1 MQPSGFV
8 FFPGAGSS
16 ADHPVFLAL
25 EKALAPTPVARR
37 DFPYRRLGRSFPDKT
52 PVLVK
57 CVRDEVRAFA
67 EQIGV
72 QTSSLVIGGRSM
84 GGRMCSM
91 AAADEEDPLLVQGLV
106 LISYPLYAPAKPEAP
121 RTEHLHRLNVPIL
134 CISGTKDNFGT
145 PAEIEKAMGQTRSVV
160 TFSFIQNGR
169 HELKGADDEVVNH
182 VQKWVYS

>member
-8 FFPGAGSS
+8 FFPGAGSN
-16 ADHPVFLAL
+16 ADHSTLIAL
-25 EKALAPTPVARR
+25 EKALAPTPVARC

-52 PVLVK
+52 PVLVQ

-91 AAADEEDPLLVQGLV
+91 AAADEEDPLPIQGLV
-106 LISYPLYAPAKPEAP
+106 LISYPLYAPTKPDAP
-121 RTEHLHRLNVPIL
+121 RTEHLHRLNMPIL

-145 PAEIEKAMGQTRSVV
+145 PAEIERAMRQTRSVV
-160 TFSFIQNGR
+160 TFSFIKNGR
-169 HELKGADDEVVNH
+169 HDLKSADDEVVH
-182 VQKWVYS
+182 LVQQWAHS

>member
-8 FFPGAGSS
+8 FFPGAGSN
-16 ADHPVFLAL
+16 ADHSVLVAL
-25 EKALAPTPVARR
+25 EKSLAPTPVARR
-37 DFPYRRLGRSFPDKT
+37 DFPYRRLGRSFTDKT
-52 PVLVK
+52 PILVK

-91 AAADEEDPLLVQGLV
+91 AAADEEDPLVIQGLV
-106 LISYPLYAPAKPEAP
+106 LISYPLYAP
-121 RTEHLHRLNVPIL
+121 
-134 CISGTKDNFGT
+134 DNFGT
-145 PAEIEKAMGQTRSVV
+145 PAEIEKAMGQTRSAV

-169 HELKGADDEVVNH
+169 HELKGADDKVVNL
-182 VQKWVYS
+182 VQKWAHT